1 MSFLYPA
8 FLFGLLSLAI
18 PVIIHLFNLQR
29 PKEIIFTNVAFLK
42 NVQEVTTSRLK
53 LKHLLVLL
61 CRLLFLFFLVMAFAQ
76 PVLKNEHSELLSGD
90 NHVSLYIDNSYSME
104 NQIDGNQALDLATSY
119 VTSLSRF
126 FSPSTNYSLLTN
138 DFERADLSFK
148 NFDKL
153 QERITELN
161 YSPKFRSLNDILVR
175 ERSLSGQVVD
185 NNRFVFIFSDF
196 QKSTLGDL
204 NDLSLDTTVRYFIVP
219 LQNKEVANLY
229 VDSVW
234 LTEPL
239 VQVNT
244 NITIKTRIRNS
255 GSEAAEKV
263 NVRLFFDDVQMN
275 NTVVDL
281 EPFGEKVIDFSFTM
295 KDSVAKRG
303 IVRVEDSPVQ
313 FDNNYYFIVG
323 TSPKVRV
330 YQIYQDN
337 RSIIDH
343 VYQNSTVFSL
353 ESAAVGEVDY
363 SAIGQADLIVL
374 NGVNVINRHLS
385 DVLQRRVQEGATLVL
400 FPGGDPDVVSYG
412 NLLQRVRVDAFN
424 ADTSDKKGYVL
435 ASPDVRDPFF
445 KDVFEKEDKNLNLPY
460 AYPVIKSSV
469 KGKEILGFRNGLSF
483 LSGYHSGERGMIYVF
498 TSPLDKHYSNFYQHA
513 LFVPVM
519 YRLAFLSATSII
531 RPAYS
536 FQERMIIIPL
546 DTISEAIFSIEDEE
560 DKYVPV
566 QKLIDNKLYLELP
579 TEDLK
584 PGFYWLSD
592 GKRRLPIALNAATAE
607 SAMDFYSM
615 LELKQ
620 VFKGKNNMDILET
633 DSAEDFYSMFKN
645 KNIGIALWKY
655 CLILS
660 LIFLLSEILFIR
672 FL

>member
-244 NITIKTRIRNS
+244 NIAIKARIRNS

-323 TSPKVRV
+323 PSPKVRV

-363 SAIGQADLIVL
+363 SEIGQADLIVL

-412 NLLQRVRVDAFN
+412 NLLQRVRIDAFN

-469 KGKEILGFRNGLSF
+469 KGGEILGFRNGLSF